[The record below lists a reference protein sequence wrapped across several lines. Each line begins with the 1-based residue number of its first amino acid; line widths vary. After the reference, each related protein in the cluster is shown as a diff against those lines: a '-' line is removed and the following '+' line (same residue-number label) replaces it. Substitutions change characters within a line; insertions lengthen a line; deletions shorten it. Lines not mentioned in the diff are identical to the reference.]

1 MKRSFFVVELTG
13 ASLVGVTEKDMDGA
27 VSKENVGCCVTAAT
41 GGCGCACTTGVAEV
55 GLKT

>member
-1 MKRSFFVVELTG
+1 MVELTG
-13 ASLVGVTEKDMDGA
+13 ASLVGVTENDMDGA